1 MRMVRALIGA
11 ALLAVWSAPVGA
23 QTPPDELADS
33 SARMVRACKASMQ
46 GDRSECACVA
56 GYFAAHLPED
66 TFHILS
72 EANRFIDGNGEV
84 ADPAGAQAALQAA
97 RVRLG
102 ISQTRFDAIMAEFQ
116 QLDPVGKR
124 ADRVCIRAA
133 AEASK

>member
-33 SARMVRACKASMQ
+33 SARMVRACKASMR
-46 GDRSECACVA
+46 GDQSECACVA
-56 GYFAAHLPED
+56 GYFAAQLPED

-72 EANRFIDGNGEV
+72 ETNRFIDGNGEV
-84 ADPAGAQAALQAA
+84 ADPAGLQAA

-102 ISQTRFDAIMAEFQ
+102 ISQTRFDAIMVEFQ

-133 AEASK
+133 NEASK